1 MNVATRFGLWI
12 VRVSNPGSASGVQA
26 AIEVARG
33 SLSNIEEE
41 AKDARERLALAIVD
55 AKAANIRHRPDADD
69 A

>member
-1 MNVATRFGLWI
+1 MNIATRLGLWI
-12 VRVSNPGSASGVQA
+12 VRVSNPGSASSVQA

-55 AKAANIRHRPDADD
+55 AKAANIRHRPDTDD